1 MKKLLL
7 TGFVPF
13 LDNPINPTED
23 IVKKLDKTTTGNY
36 EVFGRVLPVEFAK
49 SGKEI
54 IKLYEDIEPDAV
66 ISLGL
71 AAGNNR
77 ITPERIAINCND
89 GAVDNT
95 GAAMKDQLINIE
107 GPDGVFSTLPIRR
120 FVDALQVEGLP
131 AEISNSAG
139 TYLCNNVMYT
149 MLTYLQQHNK
159 PVPSGFVH
167 IPASHELALKNR
179 KLPSWSSE
187 DLIKAVTTMIGVLD
201 EA

>member
-23 IVKKLDKTTTGNY
+23 IVKKLDKTTIGNY

-120 FVDALQVEGLP
+120 FVDALQEEGLP

-149 MLTYLQQHNK
+149 MLTYLHQHNK